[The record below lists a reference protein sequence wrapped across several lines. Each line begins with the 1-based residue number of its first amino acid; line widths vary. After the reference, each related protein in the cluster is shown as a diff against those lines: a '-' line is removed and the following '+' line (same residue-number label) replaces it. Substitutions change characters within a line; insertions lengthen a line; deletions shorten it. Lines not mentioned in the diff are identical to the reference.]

1 MSGPCCNQPV
11 ASGDE
16 NIVIPLASNL
26 DDEWLESIMNEGE
39 SSSSSSNNTP
49 MPKHKKIPKVLKM
62 LPQMESN
69 KECYEPEVVSISP
82 YHHSQAKLQSF
93 EKLKIR
99 FTKEYVKSFKPETSA
114 TALYEQVADVAGE
127 ARNCYAEDLTE
138 SFDDRAFTQ
147 MLFLDGCFIIHY
159 INICMNDKEE
169 QDKMQMKMKNH
180 DKAFVRR
187 DLFLLENQLPFIVLN
202 ALMSMNS
209 DFEGNKGLKLIEDF
223 IKTTMARPPEDS
235 LLEKVENSITKHV
248 TDRKRKKLPEPQSQE
263 PADHLLELLHRQ
275 LINPKAFGVVSE
287 NKGGGG
293 SSCCYS
299 YPLMKKFIDF
309 VSRKKEGNSWY
320 SYRSVQELKAAGIQF
335 RPNKERNFFADAR
348 YEPQFIRAILRLP
361 PMTID
366 DSTKALL
373 LNLVAYEM
381 CPDSSNDFGVTSYL
395 WFMDTLI
402 DQAEDVKELRKKG
415 IILNFLGSDQHVAEL
430 FNEIAKNLV
439 PNPNACEDVKKRI
452 ERHYKNKVRLWMT
465 EWLYAHFS
473 SPWTL
478 LAFLGALLAIAL
490 SFVQAYYAVNPKK

>member
-1 MSGPCCNQPV
+1 MSCHCCNQPV
-11 ASGDE
+11 ATGDE
-16 NIVIPLASNL
+16 HIVIPVASNL

-49 MPKHKKIPKVLKM
+49 MPKHKKIPKVLEM

-69 KECYEPEVVSISP
+69 KECYEPEVVSIGP
-82 YHHSQAKLQSF
+82 YHHNQAKLQSF

-99 FTKEYVKSFKPETSA
+99 FTKEYVKSHKPETSA
-114 TALYEQVADVAGE
+114 IALYKQVADVAGE

-138 SFDDRAFTQ
+138 SFDDRAFTR

-159 INICMNDKEE
+159 INICKKDKEE
-169 QDKMQMKMKNH
+169 QDKKKMKMKSHN
-180 DKAFVRR
+180 KAFVRR

-209 DFEGNKGLKLIEDF
+209 DFEGNKGLKLIENF

-235 LLEKVENSITKHV
+235 VLEKVENSITKHV
-248 TDRKRKKLPEPQSQE
+248 TDRKRKKLPEPQSQQ

-275 LINPKAFGVVSE
+275 LINPKAFEVE
-287 NKGGGG
+287 
-293 SSCCYS
+293 
-299 YPLMKKFIDF
+299 
-309 VSRKKEGNSWY
+309 EGNSWY

-335 RPNKERNFFADAR
+335 RPNKESNFFTDAR

-381 CPDSSNDFGVTSYL
+381 CPDSPNDFGVTSYL

-415 IILNFLGSDQHVAEL
+415 IILNFLGSDQHVADL

-439 PNPNACEDVKKRI
+439 PNPNAYEDVKKRI
-452 ERHYKNKVRLWMT
+452 ESHYKNKVRLWMT

-490 SFVQAYYAVNPKK
+490 SFVQAYYAVNPK